1 MISAADRMRL
11 TEIDQEQMALI
22 RRLTEL
28 RREEQSILGRRETL
42 PTPPVLVDRRREKK
56 AERAS
61 TPALTPFERNLRKKE
76 REKARAA
83 YFRDG
88 FA

>member
-11 TEIDQEQMALI
+11 SEIDQEQMALI

-28 RREEQSILGRRETL
+28 RREEQAILGRKESL
-42 PTPPVLVDRRREKK
+42 PTPPILVDRRREKK
-56 AERAS
+56 PERVS
-61 TPALTPFERNLRKKE
+61 TRALTAEERNRRKKE